1 MISKLLFLDL
11 DGTAILPGT
20 FDMLPST
27 RKALREARKNGHRAI
42 VCTGRNMGA
51 VRPILKYGFDGIIA
65 SAGGYIQIGD
75 AVLRDNPIPDEDVRL
90 AFRLLRENGVCVQP
104 ETFEKMYID
113 EALYALLGKVSVSAG
128 NSELVR
134 MRKQADDR
142 LHSLPL
148 RDYHGQTVYKILF
161 ACEDASQLAEPERAL
176 GERYFFLKHP
186 KDQNGILYGELIYR
200 ENSKGKAVERVMDYF
215 QKGKEDAIAFGDSM
229 NDWEMFRA
237 CGFRVCMGG
246 GADDLKRIA
255 DYVCPEQKA
264 DGLYQAFVQ
273 MGLTP

>member
-1 MISKLLFLDL
+1 MASKLLFLDL

-27 RKALREARKNGHRAI
+27 RKALREARENGHKAVI
-42 VCTGRNMGA
+42 CTGRNMGA
-51 VRPILKYGFDGIIA
+51 VRPVLQYGFDGIIA

-75 AVLRDNPIPDEDVRL
+75 AVLRDNPIPEEDARL
-90 AFRLLRENGVCVQP
+90 AFRLFRENGVCIQP

-113 EALYALLGKVSVSAG
+113 EALYALLRKVSASSG

-148 RDYHGQTVYKILF
+148 SAYHGETVYKILF
-161 ACEDASQLAEPERAL
+161 ACEDASQLAEPERVL

-186 KDQNGILYGELIYR
+186 KDQHGILYGELIYR
-200 ENSKGKAVERVMDYF
+200 ENSKGKAVERVTDYF

-246 GADDLKRIA
+246 GADDMKKIA
-255 DYVCPEQKA
+255 DYVCPEQNL

-273 MGLTP
+273 LGLTS